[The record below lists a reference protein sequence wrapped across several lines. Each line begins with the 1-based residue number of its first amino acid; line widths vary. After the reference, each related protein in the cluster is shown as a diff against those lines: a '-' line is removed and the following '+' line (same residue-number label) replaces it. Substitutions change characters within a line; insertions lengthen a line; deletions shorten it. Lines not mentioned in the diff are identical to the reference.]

1 MTAQSLLFTSGGTLR
16 APWRVVAF
24 LAAAAA
30 CMLLA
35 TILVAPL
42 HGALAATGVPGVQD
56 WIVIL
61 LGIAGATAL
70 TVRWVDRRPW
80 RDVWLDRAAARPRR
94 LLEGWLVGLLAI
106 GLPSAALIAA
116 GWLSVEPHVPGSWTA
131 AALRLSLL
139 LAVAALAEEL
149 IFRGYLF
156 ALLKERLGL
165 AVTLAVTSVAFG
177 YAHVDNPGASPRA
190 LALVTLAGVF
200 LGAMVVVLRS
210 LYAAWMAH
218 FAWNWT
224 MAVLL
229 HIPVS
234 GLQTE
239 TPGYRTVDSGPDWAT
254 GGQWGPE
261 GGGGAALGMIA
272 GLGYLAGRQRRAGR
286 SNG

>member
-1 MTAQSLLFTSGGTLR
+1 
-16 APWRVVAF
+16 VA
-24 LAAAAA
+24 
-30 CMLLA
+30 
-35 TILVAPL
+35 T
-42 HGALAATGVPGVQD
+42 AATRVPGIAD

-61 LGIAGATAL
+61 LGIAGGTAATL
-70 TVRWVDRRPW
+70 RWVDRRPW

-106 GLPSAALIAA
+106 GLPCLALIAA
-116 GWLSVEPHVPGSWTA
+116 GWLSVEPQAPGSWTA

-139 LAVAALAEEL
+139 LAIAALAEEL

-156 ALLKERLGL
+156 ALLRERLGL
-165 AVTLAVTSVAFG
+165 AITLALTSVAFG

-239 TPGYRTVDSGPDWAT
+239 TPDYRTIDSGPDWAT
-254 GGQWGPE
+254 GGEWGPE
-261 GGGGAALGMIA
+261 GGGGAAVGMVA
-272 GLGYLAGRQRRAGR
+272 GLGYLAGRHRRAGR
-286 SNG
+286 SDA